1 MVGLVLAAV
10 LSSSAWLIPT
20 PQEGKATWYGART
33 KAVCYGGHPRTCS
46 PYLSKA
52 KGGRGGEL
60 HRYCA
65 IKGFRVFRDKPFW
78 VKVTNTKT
86 GKWTTCIVR
95 DYCACVGGGIIDLSP
110 MVFLELQKSLGLG
123 VVSVRVE
130 RLYSTVRKGWGGR

>member
-1 MVGLVLAAV
+1 MVGLLLAAV

-33 KAVCYGGHPRTCS
+33 KAVCYGGRPFTCS

-52 KGGRGGEL
+52 DGGRGGEL

-65 IKGFRVFRDKPFW
+65 VKGFSFYDKPFR

-110 MVFLELQKSLGLG
+110 MVFLEIQKSLGLG
-123 VVSVRVE
+123 IVPVRVE
-130 RLYSTVRKGWGGR
+130 RIYPSQWKGGR

>member
-1 MVGLVLAAV
+1 MLGLLLAAAV
-10 LSSSAWLIPT
+10 SSSSGLIPT

-33 KAVCYGGHPRTCS
+33 TAVCYGGRPFTCS

-52 KGGRGGEL
+52 DGGRGGEL

-65 IKGFRVFRDKPFW
+65 VKGFGFYDKPFW

-86 GKWTTCIVR
+86 GKWTTCLVR

-110 MVFLELQKSLGLG
+110 MVFLEIQKSLGLG
-123 VVSVRVE
+123 IVPVRVE
-130 RLYSTVRKGWGGR
+130 RIYPTRIGGR

>member
-130 RLYSTVRKGWGGR
+130 RLDSTRKGGR

>member
-52 KGGRGGEL
+52 NGGRGGEL

-130 RLYSTVRKGWGGR
+130 RLDSTRKGGR

>member
-1 MVGLVLAAV
+1 MVGLLLAAV
-10 LSSSAWLIPT
+10 ISSSAWLIPT

-52 KGGRGGEL
+52 NGGRGGEL

-110 MVFLELQKSLGLG
+110 MVFLEIQKSLGLG

-130 RLYSTVRKGWGGR
+130 RLDSTRKGGR

>member
-1 MVGLVLAAV
+1 MLAAV